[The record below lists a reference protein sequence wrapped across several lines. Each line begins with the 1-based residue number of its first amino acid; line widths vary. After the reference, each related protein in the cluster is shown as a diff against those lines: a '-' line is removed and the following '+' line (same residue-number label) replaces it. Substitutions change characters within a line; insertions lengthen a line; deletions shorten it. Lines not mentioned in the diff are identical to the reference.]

1 MSDGGQGERG
11 PDPDD
16 PEPEL
21 GAAFVSSEAAA
32 RAWGAPVDDD
42 TAARRA
48 AAAAA
53 PQDPLGASYP
63 PFADPGYTS
72 AARPVPGAPPVEG
85 PLPPIPPAQFVAT
98 VPPGPQQPRGA
109 GQRRTVFVDS
119 TGDEGIDAML
129 MCRAIFETLPDYEQR
144 RLLTYLGDRYGGR

>member
-11 PDPDD
+11 PDPD
-16 PEPEL
+16 EPEL

-32 RAWGAPVDDD
+32 RAWGADVDDD

-48 AAAAA
+48 AAAAQPVGPDQA
-53 PQDPLGASYP
+53 PT
-63 PFADPGYTS
+63 YTS
-72 AARPVPGAPPVEG
+72 AARPAPGAPPVEG

-98 VPPGPQQPRGA
+98 VPPGPQQPRGT